1 MPSTYGLLHSS
12 RSAVS
17 AGCLE
22 VRRIR
27 TFVPSLNKE
36 QRTQPQRSRRCLE
49 TRRRGAFALGL
60 VINGVF
66 DGGILLYSLDVGA
79 PRAVVFMMLLNSSS
93 STTFP
98 LINSFS
104 SVVSK
109 CIKTNYQPLTLVL
122 ALDKLVPS
130 FCRIAR
136 PLPPLP
142 PSHQASHKTTRTAPP

>member
-1 MPSTYGLLHSS
+1 MASTYSLLHSS

-17 AGCLE
+17 AGFPE

-27 TFVPSLNKE
+27 TFVPSLDKE
-36 QRTQPQRSRRCLE
+36 RTQPQRSRRCLE

-60 VINGVF
+60 VINGAF
-66 DGGILLYSLDVGA
+66 HDGILLYSLNVGV
-79 PRAVVFMMLLNSSS
+79 PRVVVFMMSLNSSS

-98 LINSFS
+98 SINSFF

-136 PLPPLP
+136 PSLPLP